1 MGKPS
6 SMDAK
11 YKDDLFRKYVQF
23 HEGKVDTTPSKQKP
37 GSDEYLRVAASTLLS
52 LHKVDPFYR
61 FRLIQFYEVVE
72 SSLRS
77 LSSSSLRAL
86 HCAFSTLETV
96 GINLF
101 LYPWKKEFRSIKTY
115 TGPFV
120 YYVKSTLLE
129 EDIRAILNYMG
140 YVPELGTAYKL
151 KELVETVQVKM
162 VSFELFLAKVECE
175 QMLEIHSQ
183 VKDKGYSELD
193 IVSERKSST
202 EDVRGCSDALRR
214 RAEGREHLTASMAR
228 VALQKSASER
238 AAKDYYKPRVTKPSR
253 SVDAYD
259 SYWESRKPPLKASL
273 SLRKEPVAADLGDD
287 LKDEI
292 IRPSPS
298 LLTMSSSP
306 HGTSDDLPPASP
318 KNGLGLLRS
327 SYFPH
332 DDVDL
337 YTDSE
342 PRAAYRRQEAPR
354 PDVWLLRN
362 DAHSLYHKRSPP
374 AKESALSKC
383 QNCGLSC
390 SSSLCQRCDS
400 LLTCPPAS
408 KPSVFPSKAS
418 AHDSLAHGV
427 SLRDKYSGQSQ
438 GLDRL
443 PHLHPKP
450 KPSATATSRCG
461 FCNRPGATNTCTQ
474 CSKVS
479 CDTCLSAYPY
489 DPCCKKSELHKFMP
503 NNQLNYKSTQFSHFV
518 YR

>member
-6 SMDAK
+6 SMDTK

-23 HEGKVDTTPSKQKP
+23 HEGRVDATPSKQRP

-77 LSSSSLRAL
+77 LNSSLRAL
-86 HCAFSTLETV
+86 HCAFSLLETV
-96 GINLF
+96 GVNLF

-129 EDIRAILNYMG
+129 EDVHTILSYMG

-151 KELVETVQVKM
+151 RELVEALQVKM

-175 QMLEIHSQ
+175 QLLEIHSQ

-193 IVSERKSST
+193 VVSERRSSP
-202 EDVRGCSDALRR
+202 EDARGCSDALRR
-214 RAEGREHLTASMAR
+214 RAEGREHLAASMAR

-259 SYWESRKPPLKASL
+259 SHWESRKPPLKASL
-273 SLRKEPVAADLGDD
+273 SLRKEPLAPELGDD

-306 HGTSDDLPPASP
+306 HGSQDELPPASP
-318 KNGLGLLRS
+318 SNGLGLLRS
-327 SYFPH
+327 PCFSAQ

-337 YTDSE
+337 YTDAE
-342 PRAAYRRQEAPR
+342 PRATSRRQDALR

-362 DAHSLYHKRSPP
+362 DAHPFYHKRSPP
-374 AKESALSKC
+374 AKETTLSKC

-390 SSSLCQRCDS
+390 STSLCQRCDS
-400 LLTCPPAS
+400 LLACSPAS
-408 KPSVFPSKAS
+408 KPSAFPTKAS
-418 AHDSLAHGV
+418 AHDSLAPGA
-427 SLRDKYSGQSQ
+427 SLREKYLGQTQ
-438 GLDRL
+438 ALDRL
-443 PHLHPKP
+443 PYFHAKS
-450 KPSATATSRCG
+450 KPSTTATSRCG
-461 FCNRPGATNTCTQ
+461 FCNHPGATNTCTQ

-479 CDTCLSAYPY
+479 CDACLSAYHY

-503 NNQLNYKSTQFSHFV
+503 HNQLHYKPAPFSHPV
-518 YR
+518 YK

>member
-1 MGKPS
+1 
-6 SMDAK
+6 MDAK

-23 HEGKVDTTPSKQKP
+23 HEGRADAAP
-37 GSDEYLRVAASTLLS
+37 GQQRPGGDGHLRAAACTLLS
-52 LHKVDPFYR
+52 LHKVDPFHR
-61 FRLIQFYEVVE
+61 FRLIQFYEAVE

-77 LSSSSLRAL
+77 LSSSLRAL
-86 HCAFSTLETV
+86 HCAFSVLETV
-96 GINLF
+96 AVNLF
-101 LYPWKKEFRSIKTY
+101 LYPWKKEFRSIKVR
-115 TGPFV
+115 GPFV
-120 YYVKSTLLE
+120 YYVKS
-129 EDIRAILNYMG
+129 RAGGGYPSHLSYMG
-140 YVPELGTAYKL
+140 YVPSWGPLQAQ
-151 KELVETVQVKM
+151 ELVETLQVKM
-162 VSFELFLAKVECE
+162 VSLSSSAKVECE

-193 IVSERKSST
+193 VVSERRSSA
-202 EDVRGCSDALRR
+202 EDARGCSEALRR

-259 SYWESRKPPLKASL
+259 SYWESRKPPLRASL
-273 SLRKEPVAADLGDD
+273 SLRKEPVAADSGDD

-306 HGTSDDLPPASP
+306 HGSPDDLPPTSP
-318 KNGLGLLRS
+318 GNGLGLLRGT
-327 SYFPH
+327 YFSAQE
-332 DDVDL
+332 DVDL

-342 PRAAYRRQEAPR
+342 PRAAYRRQDALR
-354 PDVWLLRN
+354 PDVWLVRN
-362 DAHSLYHKRSPP
+362 DAHPAYHKRTPP

-390 SSSLCQRCDS
+390 SSTLCQRCDS
-400 LLTCPPAS
+400 LLACPSAS
-408 KPSVFPSKAS
+408 KPGPFPGKAP
-418 AHDSLAHGV
+418 AHDSLAHGA
-427 SLRDKYSGQSQ
+427 SLREKCSGQAQ
-438 GLDRL
+438 GLERL
-443 PHLHPKP
+443 PHAHAKP
-450 KPSATATSRCG
+450 KPPGTATSRCG

-479 CDTCLSAYPY
+479 CDACLSAYHY
-489 DPCCKKSELHKFMP
+489 DPCCRKGEPHRFLPHS
-503 NNQLNYKSTQFSHFV
+503 QLSYRCSPFSQLV

>member
-23 HEGKVDTTPSKQKP
+23 HEGKVDTTPSKQQP
-37 GSDEYLRVAASTLLS
+37 GSDESLRVAASTLLS
-52 LHKVDPFYR
+52 LYKVDTFYR

-86 HCAFSTLETV
+86 HCAFSVLETV
-96 GINLF
+96 GVNLF

-120 YYVKSTLLE
+120 YCVKSTLLE

-140 YVPELGTAYKL
+140 YVLKLGTAYKL
-151 KELVETVQVKM
+151 KELVETLQVKM

-193 IVSERKSST
+193 VVSQRRSSA
-202 EDVRGCSDALRR
+202 EDVRGCLDALRR
-214 RAEGREHLTASMAR
+214 RAEGREHLTTSMAR
-228 VALQKSASER
+228 LVLQKLASER
-238 AAKDYYKPRVTKPSR
+238 AAKDYYKPHVTKPSR
-253 SVDAYD
+253 SVDTYD
-259 SYWESRKPPLKASL
+259 NYWESRKPPLKTSL
-273 SLRKEPVAADLGDD
+273 SLQKEPVAADLGDN
-287 LKDEI
+287 LKDKI
-292 IRPSPS
+292 IRPFPS
-298 LLTMSSSP
+298 LLTSP
-306 HGTSDDLPPASP
+306 E
-318 KNGLGLLRS
+318 NM
-327 SYFPH
+327 
-332 DDVDL
+332 DL

-342 PRAAYRRQEAPR
+342 PRATYRRQDALQ
-354 PDVWLLRN
+354 PDVWLVRN
-362 DAHSLYHKRSPP
+362 DTHPTYHKRSPP
-374 AKESALSKC
+374 DKESALSKC

-400 LLTCPPAS
+400 LLACSPAS
-408 KPSVFPSKAS
+408 KPGCFPSKAS
-418 AHDSLAHGV
+418 AHDSLAYGS
-427 SLRDKYSGQSQ
+427 SLREKYASQTQ
-438 GLDRL
+438 GLDQP
-443 PHLHPKP
+443 PHLHSKS
-450 KPSATATSRCG
+450 KPSPAAASRCG
-461 FCNRPGATNTCTQ
+461 FCDRPGAANTCTQ
-474 CSKVS
+474 RSKAS
-479 CDTCLSAYPY
+479 CDACLSTYLY

-503 NNQLNYKSTQFSHFV
+503 NNQLNYKSAQFSHLV